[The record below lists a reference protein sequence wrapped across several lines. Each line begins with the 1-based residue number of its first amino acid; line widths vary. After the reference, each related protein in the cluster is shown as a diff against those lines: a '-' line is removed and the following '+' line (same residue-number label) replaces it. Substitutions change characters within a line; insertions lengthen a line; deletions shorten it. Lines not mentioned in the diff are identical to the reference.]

1 MWTWPRNDILKPT
14 IPLVA
19 FSCIAKYLITILK
32 NSDGKIVD
40 LISGSEDS
48 HQEQMI
54 ILSCPQASPLLAL
67 IATASE
73 LTEPL
78 ILLSKPFIPNNWK
91 TPLTIF
97 PPYQK

>member
-1 MWTWPRNDILKPT
+1 MWTWPRNDIKPT

-19 FSCIAKYLITILK
+19 FSCIAKYLITILN

-40 LISGSEDS
+40 LISGSEDC
-48 HQEQMI
+48 HQEKMI
-54 ILSCPQASPLLAL
+54 ILSCLQAFALSVLLA
-67 IATASE
+67 TAFE

-91 TPLTIF
+91 TPPTIF